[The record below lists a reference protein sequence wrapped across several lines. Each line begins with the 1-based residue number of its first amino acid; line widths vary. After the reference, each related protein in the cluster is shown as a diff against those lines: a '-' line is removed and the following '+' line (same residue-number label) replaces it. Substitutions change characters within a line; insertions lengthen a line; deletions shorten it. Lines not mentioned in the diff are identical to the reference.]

1 MRQDDTPRFF
11 IYARKSKKEDKPE
24 VKSIKDQIAEMNDLA
39 GRGLVVV
46 DVLAE
51 NKSAKIPGR
60 PVFNDMLRRI
70 ARGEANGILAWH
82 PDRIARNMLDGGHVI
97 HLLDSGKIKHLKF
110 ATFWFDNTAQGKLN
124 LGIQFG
130 MSKYYVDKLSD
141 DIIRGQRQ
149 KAKEGIW
156 PMVAPVGYL
165 NDHQTKLIYPDPDR
179 SHFILKC
186 YELYGSGTFTID
198 RLRETVDGLGFDRKG
213 KRFCRS
219 QYHRILE
226 NPLYCGIINYGNET
240 YEGKHMPIVS
250 RDLLDQVQK
259 VMKGNTNPKGV
270 GLKPYLYRGMF
281 RCGECGCMVTS
292 ETQKGHNYVH
302 CTKRVKKN
310 CSQPY
315 LREENVASQVSK
327 VLSRI
332 TIPDDGLP
340 RYSMSLS
347 GSMRTHKQSATT
359 PGVSSKP
366 GSTAAMKSS
375 RHFWTSTLAKN

>member
-1 MRQDDTPRFF
+1 MPARRDSSWSTCSPKTSRPRSPGDRSST
-11 IYARKSKKEDKPE
+11 ICYDALLVAKPTAF
-24 VKSIKDQIAEMNDLA
+24 SH
-39 GRGLVVV
+39 
-46 DVLAE
+46 
-51 NKSAKIPGR
+51 
-60 PVFNDMLRRI
+60 
-70 ARGEANGILAWH
+70 GIL
-82 PDRIARNMLDGGHVI
+82 IASRNMLDGGHVI

-198 RLRETVDGLGFDRKG
+198 RLRETVDGLGFLSRKG
-213 KRFCRS
+213 KRVSRS

-250 RDLLDQVQK
+250 RDLFDQVQK

-315 LREENVASQVSK
+315 LREENVTSQVSNA
-327 VLSRI
+327 LSRI
-332 TIPDDGLP
+332 TIPDDWAA
-340 RYSMSLS
+340 SMLDELS
-347 GSMRTHKQSATT
+347 ATMRTHKQPATMHS
-359 PGVSSKP
+359 VSSKP
-366 GSTAAMKSS
+366 GSTAANRSS
-375 RHFWTSTLAKN
+375 RHSSTSTLAKNLTSTNTAWRRRTSSPRKRK